1 MQTLKLMIKGR
12 MMPRKN
18 KQQPTSVTA
27 PGQPYGIA
35 GEQQAAMQMIPLPET
50 QVDASMTDN
59 VAASPLE
66 PFNGIPP
73 ATEPNAMEQAIQAAL
88 ITPSSDSPAFS
99 APSVRPNES
108 IFTPASMP
116 STPRSSD
123 VGNILRALAED
134 VGGDPVLSQLAAQ
147 ADQQRL

>member
-1 MQTLKLMIKGR
+1 
-12 MMPRKN
+12 MPRKS

-35 GEQQAAMQMIPLPET
+35 SEQQAAMQMVPLPDT
-50 QVDASMTDN
+50 QVTGSMDAPVAPDMGGSAPMSTPESAPNSMQT
-59 VAASPLE
+59 
-66 PFNGIPP
+66 
-73 ATEPNAMEQAIQAAL
+73 AIQEALMSPSPDAA
-88 ITPSSDSPAFS
+88 AFS
-99 APSVRPNES
+99 SPTSRPNES

-116 STPRSSD
+116 TAPRPSD

-134 VGGDPVLSQLAAQ
+134 AGGDPVISQLAAQ

>member
-1 MQTLKLMIKGR
+1 
-12 MMPRKN
+12 MPRKS

-35 GEQQAAMQMIPLPET
+35 SEQQAAMQMVPLPDT
-50 QVDASMTDN
+50 QVTGSMDAPVASDMGGSAPMGAPESAPDSMQT
-59 VAASPLE
+59 
-66 PFNGIPP
+66 
-73 ATEPNAMEQAIQAAL
+73 AIQEALMSPSPDAA
-88 ITPSSDSPAFS
+88 AFS
-99 APSVRPNES
+99 SPTSRPNES

-116 STPRSSD
+116 TAPRPSD

-134 VGGDPVLSQLAAQ
+134 AGGDPVLSQLAAQ